1 MDFRLLPGIS
11 RNLLVAEHIYIFIYI
26 YMYVKMYFHTCYLIR

>member
-11 RNLLVAEHIYIFIYI
+11 RNLLVAEHIYIFIL